1 MASAELRLVLP
12 VDPARD
18 AVAAALADQGFETR
32 ATHSGS
38 LEVARGAAGDE
49 TGSPGGPARFDVHVS
64 EVSEGTLV
72 VFENAEPVAPVPGV
86 AGGDDVREAARLAG
100 ARLAQ
105 QGLLAVAEPAGGTIA
120 PIPPAPMYTGL
131 AASAAPGYP
140 GSAPASGPVAPAY
153 GAPAY
158 GAAPAGAAAPGSE
171 RTNPLSIVA
180 IITGFLFPVAG
191 IITGAVA
198 LAQIKRSGEKGRGL
212 ALGGLIAGSVLTALA
227 FVGALIFVIAVFIGV
242 AQGESADPYG
252 QQEGGVTVA
261 PDEQAPVDPSAIAL
275 GACLDNLPGGVIG
288 TDNVVDCAQPHAY
301 EIFHTFDVADA
312 AFPGDAGIE
321 DAAYTGCEGAFP
333 AFVGVDYQ
341 NSTLDYYFVGPTEQ
355 TWAAGDRE
363 IACLLYDP
371 STEESVGS
379 LQGSG
384 L

>member
-1 MASAELRLVLP
+1 MASAELRLALP

-32 ATHSGS
+32 ATDSGS
-38 LEVARGAAGDE
+38 LEVTRGAADDE
-49 TGSPGGPARFDVHVS
+49 TGSPGSPARFDVHVS

-72 VFENAEPVAPVPGV
+72 VFENAEPVAPVSGA

-105 QGLLAVAEPAGGTIA
+105 QGLLAVAEPVVGAIA

-140 GSAPASGPVAPAY
+140 GSAPGPVAPPY

-158 GAAPAGAAAPGSE
+158 GTAPAGAVTPGSE

-198 LAQIKRSGEKGRGL
+198 LAQVKRSGEKGRGL
-212 ALGGLIAGSVLTALA
+212 ALGGLIAGSVLTALT
-227 FVGALIFVIAVFIGV
+227 FIGSLVFVIAVFIGV
-242 AQGESADPYG
+242 AQGETADPYG

-275 GACLDNLPGGVIG
+275 GACLDSLPGGVIG

-312 AFPGDAGIE
+312 AFPGDEGIV
-321 DAAYTGCEGAFP
+321 DAAYTGCEAAFP
-333 AFVGVDYQ
+333 AFVGVEYQ

-355 TWAAGDRE
+355 TWAGGDRE